1 MLKYIITII
10 IFAVVVFI
18 IKVVFPIYRFYIL
31 VENIV
36 STYEMITAV
45 ILKAKEKEI
54 ENLESK
60 PIVLRYG
67 KYSVTYNNLYE
78 AYDSLA
84 KHCEYAINC
93 AEKLEKFLANNNDYE
108 QRKWQITN
116 IYNNVRSELWKN
128 TLE

>member
-45 ILKAKEKEI
+45 ILKAKEKKI